1 MSSAA
6 TSAIASRFEPVV
18 GDANVRTEPSLRS
31 EFGVDE
37 VVPAVV
43 ARPENAEQA
52 AEIVK
57 IALEEKL
64 AVIPCGVRTSIGMGM
79 PPSRYDVALDMTRVR
94 GIEHY
99 DPGDLTISVNAGTP
113 LKELATILAEK
124 NQFLPLAVPFFEN
137 ATVGGTIA
145 SGLDSPLRHF
155 YGTARDFVLGAE
167 FVDGTGALAKSG
179 GRVVKNVTGYDFHK
193 LLNGTLGSLAVI
205 TRINFR
211 TFPLHP
217 VRRGF
222 LASFADETGALAFV
236 KELSATPLT
245 PALVEVLS
253 PEFSRLFLAEKSPV
267 ASLRLGLQAWTVC
280 VGFEGSSEVCE
291 RYGRDLSRLARSTR
305 TQDAITVLD
314 AQFLS
319 LLEILREAPALMSGA
334 AAQSV
339 VFRFATLPARLPD
352 LLRALRSF
360 AVSSWTPSAALIRSG
375 SIVYLA
381 LLPREVDESTL
392 KQIAYFWKSAGSLRA
407 QFEFIASILF
417 CPTKWKS
424 ELDVWAHVSGSMD
437 LQRRVKNAFDP
448 SGIFAPGRFV
458 GGS

>member
-1 MSSAA
+1 
-6 TSAIASRFEPVV
+6 
-18 GDANVRTEPSLRS
+18 
-31 EFGVDE
+31 
-37 VVPAVV
+37 
-43 ARPENAEQA
+43 
-52 AEIVK
+52 
-57 IALEEKL
+57 
-64 AVIPCGVRTSIGMGM
+64 
-79 PPSRYDVALDMTRVR
+79 
-94 GIEHY
+94 
-99 DPGDLTISVNAGTP
+99 
-113 LKELATILAEK
+113 
-124 NQFLPLAVPFFEN
+124 
-137 ATVGGTIA
+137 
-145 SGLDSPLRHF
+145 
-155 YGTARDFVLGAE
+155 
-167 FVDGTGALAKSG
+167 
-179 GRVVKNVTGYDFHK
+179 VT
-193 LLNGTLGSLAVI
+193 
-205 TRINFR
+205 
-211 TFPLHP
+211 
-217 VRRGF
+217 
-222 LASFADETGALAFV
+222 FV
-236 KELSATPLT
+236 KELAATPLT

-267 ASLRLGLQAWTVC
+267 ASLRLDLQAWTVC

-291 RYGRDLSRLARSTR
+291 RYGRDLTRLARGTR

-319 LLEILREAPALMSGA
+319 LLEILREAPSLMSGA

-360 AVSSWTPSAALIRSG
+360 AGSSWTPSAALIRSG

-407 QFEFIASILF
+407 QFEFSASILF

-424 ELDVWAHVSGSMD
+424 ELDVWAHASGSMD

-448 SGIFAPGRFV
+448 SGVFAPGRFV